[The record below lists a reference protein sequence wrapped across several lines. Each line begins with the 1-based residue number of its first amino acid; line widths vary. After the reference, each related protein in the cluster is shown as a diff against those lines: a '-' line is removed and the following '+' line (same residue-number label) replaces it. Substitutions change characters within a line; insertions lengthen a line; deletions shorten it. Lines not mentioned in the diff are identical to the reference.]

1 MDDWKSYS
9 GMTTLKA
16 IILSRPQIEILT
28 QHSINN
34 SPNESCAILF
44 GNTSNDQVLVKE
56 IFLTTNIEN
65 SPVNFTISNEELIKA
80 YDEAEREELAVSGI
94 FHSHPSS
101 VAYPSP
107 TDKRYMEINPVPWII
122 FSNLSNEFKA
132 YIYNSDIVP
141 VPVKIL

>member
-1 MDDWKSYS
+1 MI
-9 GMTTLKA
+9 TPNA
-16 IILSRPQIEILT
+16 IILSKSQIDILIR
-28 QHSINN
+28 HSIKN

-44 GNTSNDQVLVKE
+44 GNTSGDKVFIKE
-56 IFLTTNIEN
+56 IFLAKNIEN

-80 YDEAEREELAVSGI
+80 YNEAESEKLDVSGI
-94 FHSHPSS
+94 FHSHPAS
-101 VAYPSP
+101 VAYPSLA
-107 TDKRYMEINPVPWII
+107 DKKYMEINPVIWII